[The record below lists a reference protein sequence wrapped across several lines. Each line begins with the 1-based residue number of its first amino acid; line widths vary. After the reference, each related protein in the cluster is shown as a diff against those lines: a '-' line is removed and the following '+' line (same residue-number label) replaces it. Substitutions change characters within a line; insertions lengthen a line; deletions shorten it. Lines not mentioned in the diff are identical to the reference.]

1 MIVGL
6 TGGIGSGKT
15 TIAGFFK
22 ELGVPV
28 YHSDDEAKK
37 LMHTPAVREKVEK
50 LFGSQAYIN
59 DILNRKFISDQ
70 VFENKDLLY
79 RLNAIVHPAVRK
91 NFEEWVAAQNAKY
104 VIQEVAILFENDLQK
119 KFDFTIL
126 VTAPEDTRIERVMK
140 RENVKK
146 SAVLARIA
154 NQWSDEKKRPLADF
168 IIENITLENSRK
180 KVEEINVKILSR
192 RINT

>member
-37 LMHTPAVREKVEK
+37 LMHTPVVREKVEK

-70 VFENKDLLY
+70 VFENKDLLH